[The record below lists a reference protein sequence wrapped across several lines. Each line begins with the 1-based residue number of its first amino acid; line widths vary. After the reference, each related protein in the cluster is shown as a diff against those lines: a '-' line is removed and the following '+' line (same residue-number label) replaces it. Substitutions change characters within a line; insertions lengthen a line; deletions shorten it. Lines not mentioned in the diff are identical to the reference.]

1 MELSEFR
8 TGILDDVHFNASMN
22 GTSPR
27 EEFLAL
33 YAKTLVDA
41 EEFEDFEEL
50 AYEGVGSRNRRIQ
63 IDGYY
68 YSELDNCLYIIICPF
83 EDSIEMHSL
92 TATEA
97 ENQFKRAR
105 AFVEESRSGFIQ
117 KNAEESSPGYGLA
130 LDIQKHY
137 MNVPK
142 IKFYILTDMVMSSR
156 IREIPSTNIGD
167 SVAEYHIW
175 DISRLQGIEE
185 SKTGKEEIIID
196 LKAFSEHGIPC
207 LEAGS
212 NDEYTAYLCSIPG
225 AILADLYNKYG
236 GRLLEGNVRSFLTAK
251 GKINKDIRNTILNNP
266 SMFFAYNNGIAATA
280 YEVKVEYGDI
290 CPYITEITSLQIVNG
305 GQTTA
310 SLAAAAVNN
319 KNMGNCLKDIYVPM
333 KLSVVTPEKAME
345 LIPNI
350 AKYANKQNK
359 VSDADFFSNHAF
371 HIRIE
376 DLSRR
381 ILAPAVMGNQF
392 GTHWYY
398 ERTRGQ
404 YKQEQARMTKPQK
417 DKFLIQNPKGQMFT
431 KTDLAKYFNI
441 YRQLPHQVSTGAQK
455 NFIRF
460 AEWASESWEKNEA
473 DFNDAF
479 FKKIVC
485 LNILF
490 KKTDY
495 LVKNASW
502 YEKGYK
508 AQVVTYALSYL
519 FYSIE
524 KQDDTF
530 SLDFRSIWNNQSISH
545 ALELQIE
552 QIAESMYN
560 YLVSPNGE
568 VENVTEW
575 AKREACWKKAKQIDV
590 PLISEFLAELVFKN
604 DEKDDNKAVAEDQNL
619 QNSAATM
626 LHVANYG
633 VAGWKALLEWGMA
646 EHIFTPQDIS
656 FLRIAIAMEK
666 GEFPSEKQCI
676 KIMQVLEK
684 AKKEGYTGNAEL
696 QDRRIRTGKCIST
709 MFMYKGNGKG

>member
-8 TGILDDVHFNASMN
+8 AGILDDVHFNASMN

-33 YAKTLVDA
+33 YAGALVDA
-41 EEFEDFEEL
+41 EEFEDFEQL

-83 EDSIEMHSL
+83 SDSLEMRSL
-92 TATEA
+92 TLTEA
-97 ENQFKRAR
+97 ENQFRRAR

-117 KNAEESSPGYGLA
+117 KYAEESSPGYGLA
-130 LDIQKHY
+130 LDIQKRY
-137 MNVPK
+137 KNVFK

-156 IREIPSTNIGD
+156 IKEIASTQIGD
-167 SVAEYHIW
+167 AVAEYHIW
-175 DISRLQGIEE
+175 DISRLQEIQE
-185 SKTGKEEIIID
+185 SKTGKEEIVID
-196 LKAFSEHGIPC
+196 LKDFSEHGIPC
-207 LEAGS
+207 LEAGR
-212 NDEYTAYLCSIPG
+212 NEEYTAYLCSIPG
-225 AILADLYNKYG
+225 AVLANLYNKYG
-236 GRLLEGNVRSFLTAK
+236 GRLLEGNVRSFLTAR
-251 GKINKDIRNTILNNP
+251 GKINKEIRNTILNNP

-280 YEVKVEYGDI
+280 YEVKVEYGDT

-310 SLAAAAVNN
+310 SLAAAAINDKSKAN
-319 KNMGNCLKDIYVPM
+319 GLQDIYVPM

-381 ILAPAVMGNQF
+381 VLAPAVRGNQF

-404 YKQEQARMTKPQK
+404 YKQEQARMTKSQK
-417 DKFLIQNPKGQMFT
+417 NRFLIQNPKVQMFT

-441 YRQLPHQVSTGAQK
+441 YRQLPYLVSAGAQK

-460 AEWASESWEKNEA
+460 AEWASETWERNETDFNEA
-473 DFNDAF
+473 F
-479 FKKIVC
+479 FRKIIC

-490 KKTDY
+490 KKTDC

-502 YEKGYK
+502 YEMGYK

-519 FYSIE
+519 FYAIE
-524 KQDDTF
+524 KKSEDLV
-530 SLDFRSIWNNQSISH
+530 LDFRSIWNNQGVSH
-545 ALELQIE
+545 ALELQIG
-552 QIAESMYN
+552 QIAEDMYHH
-560 YLVSPNGE
+560 LVSPDRD

-575 AKREACWKKAKQIDV
+575 AKREVCWKKAKLIDV
-590 PLISEFLAELVFKN
+590 PFSNEFLAELVLKSE
-604 DEKDDNKAVAEDQNL
+604 EKEDNRAAGKEQKL
-619 QNSAATM
+619 QNSASIM
-626 LHVANYG
+626 IRVANYG
-633 VAGWKALLEWGMA
+633 VEKWRTLLEWGTS

-656 FLRIAIAMEK
+656 FLRVAIAMEK
-666 GEFPSEKQCI
+666 GKFPSEKQCAR
-676 KIMQVLEK
+676 IMQVLEK
-684 AKKEGYTGNAEL
+684 AKMEGYSENA
-696 QDRRIRTGKCIST
+696 
-709 MFMYKGNGKG
+709 

>member
-1 MELSEFR
+1 MELNEFR
-8 TGILDDVHFNASMN
+8 ASVLDDVHFNASMN

-33 YAKTLVDA
+33 YAGTLVDA
-41 EEFEDFEEL
+41 EEFEDFEQL
-50 AYEGVGSRNRRIQ
+50 AYEGIGSRNRKIQ

-68 YSELDNCLYIIICPF
+68 FSELDNCLYIIICPF
-83 EDSIEMHSL
+83 VDSIETQSL

-117 KNAEESSPGYGLA
+117 KYAEESSPGYGLA
-130 LDIQKHY
+130 LDIQKRY
-137 MNVPK
+137 QKVSK
-142 IKFYILTDMVMSSR
+142 IKFYILTDMVMSNR
-156 IREIPSTNIGD
+156 IREIPSTMIGETI
-167 SVAEYHIW
+167 AEYHIW

-185 SKTGKEEIIID
+185 SKTGKEEIVID
-196 LKAFSEHGIPC
+196 LKSFSKYGIPC
-207 LEAGS
+207 LEAGT
-212 NDEYTAYLCSIPG
+212 NEEYTAYLCSIPG
-225 AILADLYNKYG
+225 SIIADLYNKYG
-236 GRLLEGNVRSFLTAK
+236 GRLLEGNVRSFLTAR
-251 GKINKDIRNTILNNP
+251 GKINKEIRNTILNNP
-266 SMFFAYNNGIAATA
+266 GMFFAYNNGIAATA
-280 YEVKVEYGDI
+280 YDVKIEYGDI

-310 SLAAAAVNN
+310 SLAAAVINDKSKAN
-319 KNMGNCLKDIYVPM
+319 GLKDIYVPM

-371 HIRIE
+371 HVRIE

-404 YKQEQARMTKPQK
+404 YNQEQARMTKQQK
-417 DKFLIQNPKGQMFT
+417 DKFLIQNPKSQMFT
-431 KTDLAKYFNI
+431 KTDLAKFYNI

-460 AEWASESWEKNEA
+460 AEWASDAWEKNNT
-473 DFNDAF
+473 DFNEAF
-479 FKKIVC
+479 FRTVVC

-495 LVKNASW
+495 LVKHATW
-502 YEKGYK
+502 YEMGYK

-519 FYSIE
+519 FYVIE
-524 KQDDTF
+524 QNPEDV
-530 SLDFRSIWNNQSISH
+530 SLDFRSIWNKQDVSH
-545 ALELQIE
+545 VLEVQLE
-552 QIAESMYN
+552 KIAEAMYN
-560 YLVSPNGE
+560 HLVSPNRD

-575 AKREACWKKAKQIDV
+575 AKREACWKKAKQLDV
-590 PLISEFLAELVFKN
+590 TLSKEFLSELVSKSE
-604 DEKDDNKAVAEDQNL
+604 EKEDKKAAGKEQKL
-619 QNSAATM
+619 YNSASM
-626 LHVANYG
+626 MIEVVNYG
-633 VAGWKALLEWGMA
+633 VENWKDLLAWGTDN
-646 EHIFTPQDIS
+646 HIFTPQDIS
-656 FLRIAIAMEK
+656 FLRVAVAMKK
-666 GEFPSEKQCI
+666 GKIPTEKQCP
-676 KIMQVLEK
+676 KIIQVLEK
-684 AKKEGYTGNAEL
+684 AKAEGYSGNA
-696 QDRRIRTGKCIST
+696 
-709 MFMYKGNGKG
+709 

>member
-1 MELSEFR
+1 MELNEFR
-8 TGILDDVHFNASMN
+8 ASVLDDVHFNASMN

-33 YAKTLVDA
+33 YAGTLVDA
-41 EEFEDFEEL
+41 EEFEDFEQL
-50 AYEGVGSRNRRIQ
+50 AYEGIGSRNRKIQ

-68 YSELDNCLYIIICPF
+68 FSELDNCLYIIICPF
-83 EDSIEMHSL
+83 VDSIETQSL

-117 KNAEESSPGYGLA
+117 KYAEESSPGYGLA
-130 LDIQKHY
+130 LDIQKRY
-137 MNVPK
+137 QKVSK
-142 IKFYILTDMVMSSR
+142 IKFYILTDMVMSNR
-156 IREIPSTNIGD
+156 IREIPSTMIGETI
-167 SVAEYHIW
+167 AEYHIW

-185 SKTGKEEIIID
+185 SKTGKEEIVID
-196 LKAFSEHGIPC
+196 LKSFSKYGIPC
-207 LEAGS
+207 LEAGT
-212 NDEYTAYLCSIPG
+212 NEEYTAYLCSIPG
-225 AILADLYNKYG
+225 SIIADLYNKYG
-236 GRLLEGNVRSFLTAK
+236 GRLLEGNVRSFLTAR
-251 GKINKDIRNTILNNP
+251 GKINKEIRNTILNNP
-266 SMFFAYNNGIAATA
+266 GMFFAYNNGIAATA
-280 YEVKVEYGDI
+280 YDVKIEYGDI

-310 SLAAAAVNN
+310 SLAAAVINDKSKAN
-319 KNMGNCLKDIYVPM
+319 GLKDIYVPM

-371 HIRIE
+371 HVRIE

-404 YKQEQARMTKPQK
+404 YNQEQARMTKQQK
-417 DKFLIQNPKGQMFT
+417 DKFLIQNPKSQMFT
-431 KTDLAKYFNI
+431 KTDLAKFYNI

-460 AEWASESWEKNEA
+460 AEWASDAWEKNNT
-473 DFNDAF
+473 DFNEAF
-479 FKKIVC
+479 FRTVVC

-495 LVKNASW
+495 LVKHATW
-502 YEKGYK
+502 YEMGYK

-519 FYSIE
+519 FYVIE
-524 KQDDTF
+524 QNPEDV
-530 SLDFRSIWNNQSISH
+530 SLDFRSIWNKQDVSH
-545 ALELQIE
+545 VLEVQLE
-552 QIAESMYN
+552 KIAEAMYN
-560 YLVSPNGE
+560 HLVSPNRD

-575 AKREACWKKAKQIDV
+575 AKREACWKKAKQLDV
-590 PLISEFLAELVFKN
+590 TLSKEFLSELVSKSE
-604 DEKDDNKAVAEDQNL
+604 EKEDKKVAGKEQKL
-619 QNSAATM
+619 YNSASM
-626 LHVANYG
+626 MIEVVNYG
-633 VAGWKALLEWGMA
+633 VENWKDLLAWGTDN
-646 EHIFTPQDIS
+646 HIFTPQDIS
-656 FLRIAIAMEK
+656 FLRVAVAMKK
-666 GEFPSEKQCI
+666 GKIPTEKQCP
-676 KIMQVLEK
+676 KIIQVLEK
-684 AKKEGYTGNAEL
+684 AKAEGYSGNA
-696 QDRRIRTGKCIST
+696 
-709 MFMYKGNGKG
+709 

>member
-1 MELSEFR
+1 MELNEFR
-8 TGILDDVHFNASMN
+8 TGVLDDVHFNASVN

-33 YAKTLVDA
+33 YAGTLVDA
-41 EEFEDFEEL
+41 EEFEDFEQL

-68 YSELDNCLYIIICPF
+68 YSELDNCLYIVICPF
-83 EDSIEMHSL
+83 IDSLEIQSL

-97 ENQFKRAR
+97 EIQFKRAK
-105 AFVEESRSGFIQ
+105 AFVEESQSGFIQ
-117 KNAEESSPGYGLA
+117 KYAEESSPGYGLA
-130 LDIQKHY
+130 LDIQKRFK
-137 MNVPK
+137 NVPK
-142 IKFYILTDMVMSSR
+142 FKFYILTDMVMSNR
-156 IREIPSTNIGD
+156 IREIPNTKIGD
-167 SVAEYHIW
+167 AVAEYHIW
-175 DISRLQGIEE
+175 DISRLQGIQE
-185 SKTGKEEIIID
+185 SKTGKEEIVIN
-196 LKAFSEHGIPC
+196 LKEFSEHGIPC

-212 NDEYTAYLCSIPG
+212 NGEYTAYLCSIPG

-236 GRLLEGNVRSFLTAK
+236 GRLLEGNVRSFLSAR
-251 GKINKDIRNTILNNP
+251 GKINKEIRNTILNNP

-280 YEVKVEYGDI
+280 YEVKVEYGGI
-290 CPYITEITSLQIVNG
+290 CPCITEITSLQIVNG

-310 SLAAAAVNN
+310 SLAAAIVNDKN
-319 KNMGNCLKDIYVPM
+319 KVNGLQNIYVPM

-376 DLSRR
+376 DFSRR

-404 YKQEQARMTKPQK
+404 YNQEQARMTKPQR
-417 DKFLIQNPKGQMFT
+417 DKFLIQNPKAQMFT
-431 KTDLAKYFNI
+431 KTDLAKFFNI

-460 AEWASESWEKNEA
+460 AEWASEAWEKNNT
-473 DFNDAF
+473 DFNEAF
-479 FKKIVC
+479 FRKIVC

-495 LVKNASW
+495 LVKHATW
-502 YEKGYK
+502 YEMGYK

-519 FYSIE
+519 FYAIE
-524 KQDDTF
+524 QRNTELV
-530 SLDFRSIWNNQSISH
+530 LDFKAIWNNQNITRV
-545 ALELQIE
+545 LELQLE
-552 QIAESMYN
+552 QIAEAMYN
-560 YLVSPNGE
+560 HLVSPNRD

-575 AKREACWKKAKQIDV
+575 AKRESCWKKAKQIKIS
-590 PLISEFLAELVFKN
+590 LSNEFISELVLKSE
-604 DEKDDNKAVAEDQNL
+604 EKEDNRIAGKEQKL
-619 QNSAATM
+619 YNSASAM
-626 LHVANYG
+626 IQVANYG
-633 VAGWKALLEWGMA
+633 VENWKTLLQWGTTN
-646 EHIFTPQDIS
+646 HIFTPQDIS
-656 FLRIAIAMEK
+656 FLKVAIGMKERK
-666 GEFPSEKQCI
+666 FPSEKQCE
-676 KIMQVLEK
+676 KIIQVLEK
-684 AKKEGYTGNAEL
+684 AKTEGYSNHA
-696 QDRRIRTGKCIST
+696 
-709 MFMYKGNGKG
+709 

>member
-1 MELSEFR
+1 MELNEFR
-8 TGILDDVHFNASMN
+8 ASVLDDVHFNASMN

-33 YAKTLVDA
+33 YAGTLVEA
-41 EEFEDFEEL
+41 EEFEDFEQL
-50 AYEGVGSRNRRIQ
+50 AYEGVGSRNRKIQ

-68 YSELDNCLYIIICPF
+68 FSELDNCLYIIICPF
-83 EDSIEMHSL
+83 VDSIEMQSL

-117 KNAEESSPGYGLA
+117 KYAEESSPGYGLA
-130 LDIQKHY
+130 LDIQKRY
-137 MNVPK
+137 QKVSK
-142 IKFYILTDMVMSSR
+142 IKFYILTDMVMSNR
-156 IREIPSTNIGD
+156 IREIPSTMIGETI
-167 SVAEYHIW
+167 AEYHIW

-185 SKTGKEEIIID
+185 SKTGKEEIVID
-196 LKAFSEHGIPC
+196 LKSFSKYGIPC
-207 LEAGS
+207 LEAGT
-212 NDEYTAYLCSIPG
+212 NEEYTAYLCSIPG
-225 AILADLYNKYG
+225 SILADLYNKYG
-236 GRLLEGNVRSFLTAK
+236 GRLLEGNVRSFLTAR
-251 GKINKDIRNTILNNP
+251 GKINKEIRNTILNNP
-266 SMFFAYNNGIAATA
+266 GMFFAYNNGIAATA
-280 YEVKVEYGDI
+280 YDVKIEYGDI

-310 SLAAAAVNN
+310 SLAAAVINDKSKAN
-319 KNMGNCLKDIYVPM
+319 GLKDIYVPM

-371 HIRIE
+371 HVRIE

-404 YKQEQARMTKPQK
+404 YNQEQARMTKQQK
-417 DKFLIQNPKGQMFT
+417 DKFLIQNPKAQMFT
-431 KTDLAKYFNI
+431 KTDLAKFYNI

-460 AEWASESWEKNEA
+460 AEWASDAWEKNNT
-473 DFNDAF
+473 DFNEAF
-479 FKKIVC
+479 FRTVVC

-495 LVKNASW
+495 LVKHATW
-502 YEKGYK
+502 YEMGYK

-519 FYSIE
+519 FYVIE
-524 KQDDTF
+524 QNPEDV
-530 SLDFRSIWNNQSISH
+530 SLDFRSIWNKQDISH
-545 ALELQIE
+545 VLEVQLE
-552 QIAESMYN
+552 RIAEAMYN
-560 YLVSPNGE
+560 HLVSPNRD

-575 AKREACWKKAKQIDV
+575 AKREACWKKAKQLDV
-590 PLISEFLAELVFKN
+590 TLSKDFLSELVSKRE
-604 DEKDDNKAVAEDQNL
+604 EKEDKKAAGKEQKL
-619 QNSAATM
+619 YNSASM
-626 LHVANYG
+626 MIEVVNYG
-633 VAGWKALLEWGMA
+633 VENWKALLAWGTA
-646 EHIFTPQDIS
+646 NHIFTPQDIS
-656 FLRIAIAMEK
+656 FLRVAVAMEK
-666 GEFPSEKQCI
+666 GKIPTEKQCP
-676 KIMQVLEK
+676 KIIQVLEK
-684 AKKEGYTGNAEL
+684 AKAEGYPGNA
-696 QDRRIRTGKCIST
+696 
-709 MFMYKGNGKG
+709 